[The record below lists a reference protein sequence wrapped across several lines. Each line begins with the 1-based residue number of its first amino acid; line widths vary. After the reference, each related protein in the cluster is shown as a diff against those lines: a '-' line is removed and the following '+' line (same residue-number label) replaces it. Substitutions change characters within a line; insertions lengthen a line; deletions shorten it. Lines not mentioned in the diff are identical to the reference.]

1 MMALLEIELPAELQ
15 SPQKQIGQFIR
26 RTQSICPEC
35 NRILPSTV
43 FEREGKVFMTKTCP
57 EHGETEELYFGSYDM
72 YQKFATYWSDGKGTH
87 APNVPIE
94 SCACPANCG
103 LCSNHL
109 SHTGLANIIVT
120 NRCDLTC
127 WYCFFYVKKGLEGA
141 YVYEPSLDQVKE
153 MVRALKAERPV
164 PGNSLQITGGEP
176 TLRPELPE
184 IVKIIKEEGVDHIQ
198 LNTNGINLALNPNL
212 AHILRD
218 NGLSNLYM
226 SFDGV
231 SPKLL
236 TSNPLRG
243 SIHEA
248 APVRTVNTLRVRR
261 RNIRVRR

>member
-15 SPQKQIGQFIR
+15 PAQKQIGRFIR
-26 RTQSICPEC
+26 KTQSICPEC
-35 NRILPSTV
+35 NRILPSTI
-43 FEREGKVFMTKTCP
+43 FERDGKVFMTKTCI

-72 YQKFATYWSDGKGTH
+72 SQKFATYWSDGKGTH

-141 YVYEPSLDQVKE
+141 YVYEPSMDQVRE

-164 PGNSLQITGGEP
+164 PGNSLQRSEEHTS
-176 TLRPELPE
+176 EL
-184 IVKIIKEEGVDHIQ
+184 Q
-198 LNTNGINLALNPNL
+198 
-212 AHILRD
+212 
-218 NGLSNLYM
+218 
-226 SFDGV
+226 
-231 SPKLL
+231 SPYDLVCRLL
-236 TSNPLRG
+236 L
-243 SIHEA
+243 E
-248 APVRTVNTLRVRR
+248 
-261 RNIRVRR
+261 

>member
-1 MMALLEIELPAELQ
+1 MPRVQPHPTEHDFRARRQGLHDKDLHRARRDRGAILRLLRHVSE
-15 SPQKQIGQFIR
+15 
-26 RTQSICPEC
+26 
-35 NRILPSTV
+35 
-43 FEREGKVFMTKTCP
+43 
-57 EHGETEELYFGSYDM
+57 
-72 YQKFATYWSDGKGTH
+72 FATYWSDGKGTH

-141 YVYEPSLDQVKE
+141 YVYEPELNQIRE

-184 IVKIIKEEGVDHIQ
+184 IVRIIKEE
-198 LNTNGINLALNPNL
+198 
-212 AHILRD
+212 
-218 NGLSNLYM
+218 
-226 SFDGV
+226 
-231 SPKLL
+231 
-236 TSNPLRG
+236 
-243 SIHEA
+243 
-248 APVRTVNTLRVRR
+248 
-261 RNIRVRR
+261 